1 MLATALDWGLA
12 VLSGALLSLGL
23 IYWAGA
29 FFTLALR
36 SVGLL
41 NIFLT
46 EGIDEDTRHA
56 RVVGRLGGTVLALI
70 VFVVY
75 LGGVAVLSF
84 APIYLFT
91 VVTGQPYILLEQQ
104 PVYFWL
110 AFGLGSLLPL
120 LLPTLRGSSAS
131 DYSPLSQL
139 LHRLILGN
147 YAVSRKLFRLEAAR
161 IAHDAVDESFV
172 IVSGLARAG
181 TTALCKMLAERGALY
196 SLRYA
201 NVPFLMSPRLWAK
214 IYRPRSDRERERSH
228 GDSVGFGYNSVEA
241 LEEYFWKNML
251 DDAFITPGALT
262 EHEVSAETYTDYLK
276 YQQLVKPQDGSGGT
290 YLAKNNNFILRYASL
305 RSHNQAFS
313 IICLIRE
320 PLDHASSLLKLH
332 RRFSEQQRADPFVLE
347 YMDWLGHHE
356 FGTNHKPFRFDD
368 QEEALPE
375 GNPAQLDYWLHV
387 WLNYYRRVATLV
399 DDEKFYLLCYRELVE
414 RPAAVLAELSARIG
428 VPLRTEG
435 LRPFTATST
444 YDEATA
450 DRGLLE
456 QCRALYEELQRY
468 AV

>member
-1 MLATALDWGLA
+1 MLATALHYGLA
-12 VLSGALLSLGL
+12 VLSGGSLSLGL

-29 FFTLALR
+29 FFTLASH

-41 NIFLT
+41 NVFLT

-56 RVVGRLGGTVLALI
+56 RVVGRLSGTVLALV
-70 VFVVY
+70 VFVMY
-75 LGGVAVLSF
+75 LVGAAILAL

-91 VVTGQPYILLEQQ
+91 IVNGQSYSLPEQQ
-104 PVYFWL
+104 PVCFWL

-120 LLPTLRGSSAS
+120 LLPSLRGSSAS

-139 LHRLILGN
+139 LHRLILDN
-147 YAVSRKLFRLEAAR
+147 YAVARRLFRLETAGTEG
-161 IAHDAVDESFV
+161 DDVNESFV
-172 IVSGLARAG
+172 IVSGLARSG

-201 NVPFLMSPRLWAK
+201 NVPFLMSPRLWGK
-214 IYRPRSDRERERSH
+214 VYRPSSDRERERSH
-228 GDSVGFGYNSVEA
+228 GDSVSFGYNSVEA

-251 DDAFITPGALT
+251 DDAFITPEALT

-305 RSHNQAFS
+305 RRRNKAFS

-320 PLDHASSLLKLH
+320 PFDHASSLLKLH
-332 RRFSEQQRADPFVLE
+332 HRFSEQQRADPFVLE

-356 FGTNHKPFRFDD
+356 FGANHKPFRFDN
-368 QEEALPE
+368 QETLPE
-375 GNPAQLDYWLHV
+375 GDLAQLDYWLHV
-387 WLNYYRRVATLV
+387 WLNYYRRVAMLV
-399 DDEKFYLLCYRELVE
+399 DDEKFYLLYYCDLVE
-414 RPAAVLAELSARIG
+414 LPTKVLAELSTRIE

-444 YDEATA
+444 YEDTTA

-456 QCRALYEELQRY
+456 QCHALYRELRRY